1 MRRYL
6 ALVPL
11 LSLAA
16 CGGGPA
22 ATSPVVTTPP
32 AAVPSS
38 TEPTSA
44 AATSSPA
51 PSATSPAPSGPQ
63 YAFLKSSDPAT
74 REVTYDLVEWY
85 EGKAA
90 AKACAADGEEPA
102 ENDWCV
108 GYYIRNNNTKL
119 RTVKVAGDAKIRVV
133 VDGELKP
140 VELATVGSDMLFK
153 FTIKNGQAVELE
165 HIYLP

>member
-1 MRRYL
+1 MRRHL

-11 LSLAA
+11 LFLTA
-16 CGGGPA
+16 CGATPA
-22 ATSPVVTTPP
+22 ATSPAVTTPP
-32 AAVPSS
+32 TGSTPES
-38 TEPTSA
+38 TEPA
-44 AATSSPA
+44 SSPSPA
-51 PSATSPAPSGPQ
+51 AGSAAPSGPQ
-63 YAFLKSSDPAT
+63 YAFLRSSDPAA

-90 AKACAADGEEPA
+90 AKACAADGEKPA

-119 RTVKVAGDAKIRVV
+119 RTVKLAGDAKIRVV

-140 VELATVGSDMLFK
+140 VELETVGPDMLFK
-153 FTIKNGQAVELE
+153 FTIKNGQAVEME

>member
-11 LSLAA
+11 LFLTA
-16 CGGGPA
+16 CGGDPA
-22 ATSPVVTTPP
+22 ATSPAVTTPP
-32 AAVPSS
+32 APVPSATGPAEES
-38 TEPTSA
+38 SPA
-44 AATSSPA
+44 AATS
-51 PSATSPAPSGPQ
+51 SPAPSGPQ
-63 YAFLKSSDPAT
+63 YAFLKSSDPDT

-90 AKACAADGEEPA
+90 VKACAADGEEPA

-140 VELATVGSDMLFK
+140 VELETVGSDMLFK
-153 FTIKNGQAVELE
+153 FTIKNGQAVAME